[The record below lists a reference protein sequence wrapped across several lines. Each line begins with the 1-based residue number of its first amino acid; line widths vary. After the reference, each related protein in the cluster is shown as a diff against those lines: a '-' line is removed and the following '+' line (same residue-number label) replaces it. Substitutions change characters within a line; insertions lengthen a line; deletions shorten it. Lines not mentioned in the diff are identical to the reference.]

1 MKKNDVNETL
11 LAEIIEQN
19 GKLQKDLL
27 GMKKAID
34 GLSDDLTKFANQ
46 FSPMPKSDG
55 FEEMVPKKDAD
66 ERARFLILTFIDLQD
81 KYAQL
86 KADYGELQAK
96 TRHWASNQWAKHL
109 FRWLFIKRHL
119 WIWVVYAL
127 FCLCLC
133 LSISQNVEKE
143 KRIES
148 LENADLKYRYIRAKH
163 ACPFMV
169 NWVDSVF
176 EFGSAS
182 ELQLVRSEIDNYE
195 RSIKLKCDSLVKAET
210 KKRERYQ

>member
-34 GLSDDLTKFANQ
+34 GLSEDLTKFANQ
-46 FSPMPKSDG
+46 SSPMPKSDG

-66 ERARFLILTFIDLQD
+66 EQARFLIRTYVDLHD
-81 KYAQL
+81 RYALL

-96 TRHWASNQWAKHL
+96 TRQWASNQWAKHL

-210 KKRERYQ
+210 IKRERYQ

>member
-1 MKKNDVNETL
+1 MKKKDVNETL

-27 GMKKAID
+27 GMKKTID
-34 GLSDDLTKFANQ
+34 GLSEELTKFVNML
-46 FSPMPKSDG
+46 SPTLKSNES
-55 FEEMVPKKDAD
+55 EEMVPKKDAD
-66 ERARFLILTFIDLQD
+66 ERARFLIRMYVDLQD
-81 KYAQL
+81 KYVQL
-86 KADYGELQAK
+86 KAAYGELKAK
-96 TRHWASNQWAKHL
+96 TRYWASNQWAKHL

-127 FCLCLC
+127 FCVSLC
-133 LSISQNVEKE
+133 LSISMNVEKE
-143 KRIES
+143 RRIES

-176 EFGSAS
+176 EFGSAR
-182 ELQLVRSEIDNYE
+182 EILLVRSEIDNYE
-195 RSIKLKCDSLVKAET
+195 RFVKLKCDSLVKAET
-210 KKRERYQ
+210 RKRERYQ

>member
-34 GLSDDLTKFANQ
+34 GLSEDLTKFANQ
-46 FSPMPKSDG
+46 FSPMPKSNE

-66 ERARFLILTFIDLQD
+66 ERARFLIRTYVDLQD

-86 KADYGELQAK
+86 KEDYGELQAK

-119 WIWVVYAL
+119 WIWVVYIML
-127 FCLCLC
+127 VV
-133 LSISQNVEKE
+133 SISLSVYYIAEQRREIQKLKLVEM
-143 KRIES
+143 
-148 LENADLKYRYIRAKH
+148 KYRYLH
-163 ACPFMV
+163 ATGTALDVLSNLDDAFDDGDV
-169 NWVDSVF
+169 KKV
-176 EFGSAS
+176 
-182 ELQLVRSEIDNYE
+182 QQI
-195 RSIKLKCDSLVKAET
+195 RSIVKDYEHAVKHKSDSIVRAE
-210 KKRERYQ
+210 KKKIKEWE